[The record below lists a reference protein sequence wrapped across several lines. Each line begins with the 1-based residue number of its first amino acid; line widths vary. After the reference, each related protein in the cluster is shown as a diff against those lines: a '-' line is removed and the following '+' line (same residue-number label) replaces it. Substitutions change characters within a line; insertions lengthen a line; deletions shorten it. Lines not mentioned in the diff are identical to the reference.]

1 MSDENIANLRDLTK
15 SAFSFGLGLTLF
27 GMQEAVH
34 LLQGKNGEESAQSAA
49 SRLSLPTEDRLEDLF
64 KSTYEAGM
72 YIQEEFLDSLSHYLL
87 LDALYS
93 PNTALRL
100 SNRLFFDVQEALR
113 FFIPNSDSV
122 IAWQELMNKVDA
134 YQLVKSVQEKLKLP
148 RDGEFS
154 LSEYV
159 EKAYDLGPYAALWA
173 VEGLGHDY
181 ADSVRER
188 GENLDQLLVG
198 KNLKSIPDK
207 AYLMLHAGMG
217 LSFAQNLM
225 KDFNSSTTDEEI
237 NDAIDEFMELCQKNS
252 SPGYRGAAIES
263 LGLVVRTFHSELMPA
278 VDRCLSKSHEEAVG
292 FFWHGAG
299 RAVYFLIVNFLPYR
313 DPIWRA
319 VEIGRKEAP
328 HEVARLN
335 LMAGT
340 SWALTIVNMRQPWV
354 MKSVLSEYGEE
365 LSYEDSFSNG
375 IASSIIMKYDTTPD
389 DIYVEPFM
397 NFQPDPSPSRLNE
410 LWELIIR
417 EPIEKA
423 INVYHPAL
431 KKKKNLEAVGEY
443 RNIEELI

>member
-1 MSDENIANLRDLTK
+1 
-15 SAFSFGLGLTLF
+15 
-27 GMQEAVH
+27 
-34 LLQGKNGEESAQSAA
+34 
-49 SRLSLPTEDRLEDLF
+49 
-64 KSTYEAGM
+64 
-72 YIQEEFLDSLSHYLL
+72 
-87 LDALYS
+87 
-93 PNTALRL
+93 
-100 SNRLFFDVQEALR
+100 
-113 FFIPNSDSV
+113 
-122 IAWQELMNKVDA
+122 
-134 YQLVKSVQEKLKLP
+134 
-148 RDGEFS
+148 
-154 LSEYV
+154 
-159 EKAYDLGPYAALWA
+159 LGPYAALWA

-188 GENLDQLLVG
+188 GEKLDRLLVG
-198 KNLKSIPDK
+198 KNLKLIPDK

-225 KDFNSSTTDEEI
+225 KDFNSKTSDEQI
-237 NDAIDEFMELCQKNS
+237 SDAIDQFMDLCQKNS
-252 SPGYRGAAIES
+252 SPGYRGAAVES

-278 VDRCLSKSHEEAVG
+278 VDRYLSKSHEEAVG

-319 VEIGRKEAP
+319 IEIGRKEAP

-340 SWALTIVNMRQPWV
+340 SWALAIVNMRQPWV

-389 DIYVEPFM
+389 DPYVEPFM

-410 LWELIIR
+410 LWELIIK